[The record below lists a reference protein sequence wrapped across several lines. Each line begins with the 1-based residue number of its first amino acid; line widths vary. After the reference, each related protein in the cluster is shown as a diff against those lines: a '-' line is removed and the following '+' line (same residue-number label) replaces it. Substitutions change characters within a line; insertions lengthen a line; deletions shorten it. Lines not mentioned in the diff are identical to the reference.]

1 MYTVADYI
9 ADRLA
14 ELHIKDVL
22 GSRVIS
28 TWSSW
33 ITLRGM
39 MRCTGSATP
48 MSSTR
53 ATRLTGTRE

>member
-22 GSRVIS
+22 GFRVIS

-48 MSSTR
+48 MS
-53 ATRLTGTRE
+53 